1 MPGSR
6 RIGLVIPVLLSMI
19 DALVILSIIA
29 EGRRCDSECAS
40 TVLVLAFTPLFGPL
54 AIAGI
59 GEPVHPS
66 VSAVALAYLITVA
79 LVFAWWWFM
88 TIRLAH
94 WAGGSILKFA
104 GGYVLALVVT
114 ALLRVAFFPV
124 QDAAGVWAASTVE
137 VAVAGFVLWRA
148 STMLRPRPG

>member
-6 RIGLVIPVLLSMI
+6 RIGLVIPVLLSMM

-40 TVLVLAFTPLFGPL
+40 TLLVLAFTPLVGPL

-66 VSAVALAYLITVA
+66 LASVALAYLITVA
-79 LVFAWWWFM
+79 LVLAWWWFI
-88 TIRLAH
+88 TNRLAH
-94 WAGGSILKFA
+94 WAGGSILRFA
-104 GGYVLALVVT
+104 GGYLLALVVT
-114 ALLRVAFFPV
+114 GLLRVAFFPV
-124 QDAAGVWAASTVE
+124 QDAAGTSAAVIVE
-137 VAVAGFVLWRA
+137 VAVAGLVLWRA
-148 STMLRPRPG
+148 SRIVRPRPG